1 MNMAQERVKGGRKA
15 SRNGKRGASYP
26 GRLFR
31 AHSQNPVQYAPGIS
45 RETLGYGRDGLIAR
59 FTLHK
64 GFQIPLHQ
72 HPNEQISYVIK
83 GKSMVRIGS
92 QTVMV
97 QAGDTFVVPPSAFH
111 GQLALEE
118 TVTLVSWSPVRREYA
133 DVRFQSIGAAKEEAR
148 PGARNPKNPPR

>member
-1 MNMAQERVKGGRKA
+1 MAGVKVHSKRKA
-15 SRNGKRGASYP
+15 SRNGNGGSAYP

-31 AHSQNPVQYAPGIS
+31 AHGQAPVQYAPGIA
-45 RETLGYGRDGLIAR
+45 RETLGYGKDGLLAR

-72 HPNEQISYVIK
+72 HPNEQISYVLR

-97 QAGDTFVVPPSAFH
+97 QVGDTFVVPPSAFH

-118 TVTLVSWSPVRREYA
+118 TVTLVSWAPVRREFA
-133 DVRFQSIGAAKEEAR
+133 DVRFQSLGEPKAER
-148 PGARNPKNPPR
+148 TSGARSSKKPAH